1 MDFLERLTDAVNSID
16 GLPIRCEPGYLKT
29 DESFVVYPIP
39 GSRVTQ
45 EFHDGT
51 KDQQLNYE
59 FAMKSKIP
67 GNIHNTLWVVQN
79 ALEEIENIESN
90 NGSFKFDELII
101 TNKPFINQSDSQG
114 WFVFLL
120 DIQAK
125 ITTFKNKESERIG

>member
-1 MDFLERLTDAVNSID
+1 MDFLERLTDEVNSID
-16 GLPIRCEPGYLKT
+16 GLPIRCEPGYLKET
-29 DESFVVYPIP
+29 ESFAVYPIP
-39 GSRVTQ
+39 GSRVVN
-45 EFHDGT
+45 EYYNGV

-79 ALEEIENIESN
+79 ALEQIEDITSN
-90 NGSFKFDELII
+90 DGSFEFDELII
-101 TNKPFINQSDSQG
+101 TNKPFINQADSQG

-125 ITTFKNKESERIG
+125 ITTFKESVKNG

>member
-1 MDFLERLTDAVNSID
+1 MDFLERLVDEVNSID
-16 GLPIRCEPGYLKT
+16 RLPIRCEPGYLGEA
-29 DESFVVYPIP
+29 ESFVVYPIP
-39 GSRVTQ
+39 GSRVVN
-45 EFHDGT
+45 EYYNGV

-79 ALEEIENIESN
+79 ALEQIESIN
-90 NGSFKFDELII
+90 SNDGSFEFDELII
-101 TNKPFINQSDSQG
+101 TNKPFINQADSQG

-125 ITTFKNKESERIG
+125 ITTFNKESVKNG

>member
-1 MDFLERLTDAVNSID
+1 MDFLERLVDEVNTID
-16 GLPIRCEPGYLKT
+16 RLPIRCEPGYLGK

-45 EFHDGT
+45 QFHDGT

-59 FAMKSKIP
+59 FAMKSKVP
-67 GNIHNTLWVVQN
+67 GNIHSTLWVVQN
-79 ALEEIENIESN
+79 ALEQIEHITSN
-90 NGSFKFDELII
+90 NDSFEFDELII
-101 TNKPFINQSDSQG
+101 TNKPFINQTDDQG

-125 ITTFKNKESERIG
+125 ITTFKESVKNG